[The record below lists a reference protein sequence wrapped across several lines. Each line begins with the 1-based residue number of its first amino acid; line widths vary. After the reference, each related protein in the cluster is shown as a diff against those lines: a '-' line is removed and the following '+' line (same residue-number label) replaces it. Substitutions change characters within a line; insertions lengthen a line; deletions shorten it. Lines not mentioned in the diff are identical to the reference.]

1 MFSLAMVGRAI
12 ATPGALETKGA
23 FAEVSGGGVAKGLEK
38 LGLRDLKVSD
48 MYICIYVCMYV
59 SIYLSTYLSIYLSIY
74 VKMFRFG
81 LRWLK
86 IN

>member
-59 SIYLSTYLSIYLSIY
+59 CMYVSIYLPTYLSIYLSMSRCFDL
-74 VKMFRFG
+74 V
-81 LRWLK
+81 
-86 IN
+86 